1 MGRHEDTLNA
11 VFTDPLRA
19 NISWRAII
27 AMLQS
32 LGADVTE
39 GKGSR
44 VRVVLKGV
52 RATFHRPH
60 PQHEANKLL
69 VKSVRRL
76 LQAAGIR

>member
-1 MGRHEDTLNA
+1 
-11 VFTDPLRA
+11 
-19 NISWRAII
+19 
-27 AMLQS
+27 MLQS